1 MKSLPQLTAT
11 PDVTDVGLRRS
22 IAPCIDRRAFLGNG
36 SLLAVAAV
44 LATAC
49 GNGVL
54 GGSGS
59 NTVSAFTIKTGDYAA
74 LGTVGGIARVT
85 ISSATVAV
93 VRASAGTYRAF
104 SMVCPHQGTTIS
116 IVSGGF
122 ICPNHGAQFSSTG
135 AWLGGQPTSSLQ
147 EYTVVADAAA
157 GTLTI
162 S

>member
-1 MKSLPQLTAT
+1 M
-11 PDVTDVGLRRS
+11 
-22 IAPCIDRRAFLGNG
+22 
-36 SLLAVAAV
+36 

-49 GNGVL
+49 GNGIL

-59 NTVSAFTIKTGDYAA
+59 STISAFTIKTGDYAA
-74 LGTVGGIARVT
+74 LATVGGIARVNGA
-85 ISSATVAV
+85 SAPVAV
-93 VRASAGTYRAF
+93 VRVSSGTYRAF

-122 ICPNHGAQFSSTG
+122 ICPNHEAQFSSTG
-135 AWLGGQPTSSLQ
+135 AWRGGQPTSSLQ
-147 EYTVVADAAA
+147 EYTVVADATA